1 MTLIDQRILIPAPA
15 QAVWQI
21 IADHRLLPQ
30 WRSDVQT
37 TSILTTRSDSR
48 GTRRRITPRSS
59 RKDIIEEITVW
70 YDGVGYEYHI
80 VDGSPYKAFFSRIRL
95 QATPDGTIVQWTMTF
110 ELGNLFK
117 RILQGR
123 GHRRRLEKLAV
134 ESLRN
139 LRRYVASKGITID
152 AQHREKTRIKE
163 APDADARAEYG
174 AKIIATKTPDP
185 LIDEPPIRIEDTP
198 SVPRVVPPSFLAEA
212 MKDVA
217 PPPLAP
223 AQEQEPK
230 EDTRPVKPITD
241 EQAAAQ
247 SAVETPPPARVL
259 PEPAIDPIS
268 DTKPKKPVFAPHTEA
283 PDPSAKEDM
292 PPPTDKRDT
301 GQISIWEVFGL
312 ERPKDELT
320 KIIDDLKTPA
330 PDAAPITPAPVDANT
345 IATPENIT
353 LQVEDLERHLK
364 TPLDDWLAANEPPI
378 PLSASGTMRTVARS
392 SQQARGGLRRIQQQ
406 QRLKV
411 RRPLQDEENKKP
423 PQK

>member
-48 GTRRRITPRSS
+48 GTRRRITPRNS

-80 VDGSPYKAFFSRIRL
+80 VDGSPYKSFFSRIRL
-95 QATPDGTIVQWTMTF
+95 QSTPDGTIVQWTMTF
-110 ELGNLFK
+110 ELGNLLK
-117 RILQGR
+117 RFLQGR
-123 GHRRRLEKLAV
+123 SHRRRLEKLAI

-185 LIDEPPIRIEDTP
+185 VIDEPPIRIEDTP

-217 PPPLAP
+217 PPPAV
-223 AQEQEPK
+223 EPK
-230 EDTRPVKPITD
+230 EDTRPVQPITD
-241 EQAAAQ
+241 KQVAAAE
-247 SAVETPPPARVL
+247 AVKETPLPAPII
-259 PEPAIDPIS
+259 PEPPIDPVS
-268 DTKPKKPVFAPHTEA
+268 DTKPKQPVFAPRTEA
-283 PDPSAKEDM
+283 PAAPAKEDL
-292 PPPTDKRDT
+292 PPPTGKRDT

-312 ERPKDELT
+312 DRPKDELA
-320 KIIDDLKTPA
+320 KIIDDLKPSA
-330 PDAAPITPAPVDANT
+330 HDIDPITLIPADDDTSAPPQEVA
-345 IATPENIT
+345 
-353 LQVEDLERHLK
+353 LQVERIEKQSK

-423 PQK
+423 PQE

>member
-48 GTRRRITPRSS
+48 GTRRRITPRNS

-80 VDGSPYKAFFSRIRL
+80 VDGSPYKSFFSRIRL

-110 ELGNLFK
+110 ELGNLLK

-174 AKIIATKTPDP
+174 AKIIATKTTDE
-185 LIDEPPIRIEDTP
+185 IDEPPIRIEDTP

-217 PPPLAP
+217 PPPLA
-223 AQEQEPK
+223 EEPK
-230 EDTRPVKPITD
+230 EDTRPVQPITD
-241 EQAAAQ
+241 EQLAAAQ
-247 SAVETPPPARVL
+247 PPTETPPSTPVI
-259 PEPAIDPIS
+259 PEPAVDPVS
-268 DTKPKKPVFAPHTEA
+268 DTKPKAPVFAPRTETPA
-283 PDPSAKEDM
+283 ASSQDDDL

-312 ERPKDELT
+312 DRPKDELT
-320 KIIDDLKTPA
+320 KIIDDLKPPTPDGVDSA
-330 PDAAPITPAPVDANT
+330 PKPTEAKASNSAREADHSMEPLAFQPK
-345 IATPENIT
+345 T
-353 LQVEDLERHLK
+353 L
-364 TPLDDWLAANEPPI
+364 LDDWLAANEPPI

-411 RRPLQDEENKKP
+411 RRPLQDEDNKKP
-423 PQK
+423 PQD